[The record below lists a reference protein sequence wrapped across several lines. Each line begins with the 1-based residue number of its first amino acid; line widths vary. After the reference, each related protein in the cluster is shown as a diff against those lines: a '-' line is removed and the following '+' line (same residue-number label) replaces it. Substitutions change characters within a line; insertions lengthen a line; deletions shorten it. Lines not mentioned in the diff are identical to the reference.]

1 MERPQY
7 HNIKL
12 VRWKEQWNVMEG
24 NGTERD
30 YQRYHHNTT
39 KIRWKEYTRLLGNR
53 LPFLGA
59 VLRSTL
65 GLDAR
70 LAQGTVNK

>member
-24 NGTERD
+24 NGTERNVTTSDTTTTPPKYAGRNILD
-30 YQRYHHNTT
+30 YLETGSLSWELYSV
-39 KIRWKEYTRLLGNR
+39 
-53 LPFLGA
+53 
-59 VLRSTL
+59 VL
-65 GLDAR
+65 
-70 LAQGTVNK
+70 